1 MRIPVFSSQFPELFE
16 RETVF
21 PEWKPLRADRNRG
34 FGELILCLDDCS
46 CGSK

>member
-1 MRIPVFSSQFPELFE
+1 MRISVFSARFPEIIE
-16 RETVF
+16 RETEF
-21 PEWKPLRADRNRG
+21 PEWKPLRADRIRG